1 MKENTMNRRKM
12 SELLDE
18 HLRSVNVYFDRESE
32 FPKGRGPLK
41 TYIVEAHAPN
51 GACLV
56 DGDALELLT
65 RLSKDVGLRVS
76 KTDDKNL
83 YEVLSQRAG
92 FFFDLL
98 DPRFWVVHTM
108 SNVDVAE
115 EVLTTLISTY
125 PFLDYA
131 WPSADIMRAIQTT
144 GKSLGFTIDF
154 DETRLSSPAVAEE
167 ELLRDPDAVVKIRF
181 GGTGAEALV
190 RKLNEVVPN
199 AMAFAMVKFSRDDSS
214 TGSYII
220 SELDHRGR
228 LKAAGNSVN
237 LHLQTVSEF
246 LHGYKSFIMAIEE
259 VAKIHTKQTGELIGS
274 PIILEFPTPLKDFE
288 GFVKALVSCKE
299 PLKLWGLVNPI
310 REDFVQIDGVDLHSG
325 SRLRMD
331 VTTAYLRIYLGPNS
345 CGNTVARLL
354 RNLQAHISSVVS
366 LHLPDAE
373 PAGIAS

>member
-1 MKENTMNRRKM
+1 MNRRKM

-41 TYIVEAHAPN
+41 TYVVEAHAPD
-51 GACLV
+51 GTCLA
-56 DGDALELLT
+56 DGNAVEVLNSI
-65 RLSKDVGLRVS
+65 SKDVGLRVS

-83 YEVLSQRAG
+83 YEVLSQQAG

-115 EVLTTLISTY
+115 DVLTTLINKY
-125 PFLDYA
+125 PFLDFA
-131 WPSADIMRAIQTT
+131 WPSTDLMRAIQTT

-154 DETRLSSPAVAEE
+154 DETRLSSPSVAEE

-246 LHGYKSFIMAIEE
+246 LHGYKSFIIAIEE
-259 VAKIHTKQTGELIGS
+259 VAKIHAKETGQLIGS
-274 PIILEFPTPLKDFE
+274 PIILEFPAPLKDFQ

-299 PLKLWGLVNPI
+299 PLKIWGLVNPI

-331 VTTAYLRIYLGPNS
+331 VTTAYLRIYLGSNS

-354 RNLQAHISSVVS
+354 RNLQAHISSVIS

-373 PAGIAS
+373 PIEMAS

>member
-1 MKENTMNRRKM
+1 MNRRQM

-41 TYIVEAHAPN
+41 TYIVEAHTPD
-51 GACLV
+51 GACLR
-56 DGDALELLT
+56 DGEPSDLIH
-65 RLSKDVGLRVS
+65 RLSKDIGMRVN

-83 YEVLSQRAG
+83 YEVLSDSAG
-92 FFFDLL
+92 FFFDVL

-115 EVLTTLISTY
+115 QVLTTLINKY

-131 WPSADIMRAIQTT
+131 WPSADLMRTLQTS

-154 DETRLSSPAVAEE
+154 DETRLSSSGIAEE
-167 ELLRDPDAVVKIRF
+167 ELLHEPDAVVKIRF

-190 RKLNEVVPN
+190 QKLNEVVPN
-199 AMAFAMVKFSRDDSS
+199 AMAFAMVKFSRDEPG

-220 SELDHRGR
+220 SKLDQRGR
-228 LKAAGNSVN
+228 LKAAGNSVS

-246 LHGYKSFIMAIEE
+246 LHEYKSFIMAIER
-259 VAKIHTKQTGELIGS
+259 VAKIYSNQTGELIGT
-274 PIILEFPTPLKDFE
+274 PIVLEFPTPLRDFK

-299 PLKLWGLVNPI
+299 PLKIWGLVNPI

-331 VTTAYLRIYLGPNS
+331 VTTTYLRIYLGPNS

-366 LHLPDAE
+366 LHLPESE
-373 PAGIAS
+373 PTELAS

>member
-1 MKENTMNRRKM
+1 MNRRIM

-41 TYIVEAHAPN
+41 TYIVEAHAPD
-51 GACLV
+51 GGCLE
-56 DGDALELLT
+56 DGNASDVLNHI
-65 RLSKDVGLRVS
+65 SKNAGLRVS
-76 KTDDKNL
+76 RTDDKNL
-83 YEVLSQRAG
+83 YDVRSDRAG

-98 DPRFWVVHTM
+98 DPRFWIVHTM

-115 EVLTTLISTY
+115 EILTVLVNTY

-131 WPSADIMRAIQTT
+131 WPSAELMRAIQTT

-154 DETRLSSPAVAEE
+154 DETRLSSPSAAEE
-167 ELLRDPDAVVKIRF
+167 ELLHDPDAIVKIRF

-190 RKLNEVVPN
+190 HKLNEVVPN
-199 AMAFAMVKFSRDDSS
+199 AMAFAMVKFSRDDSN

-220 SELDHRGR
+220 SELNQSGR

-237 LHLQTVSEF
+237 LHLQTVSEL
-246 LHGYKSFIMAIEE
+246 LHGYKSFITAIEQ
-259 VAKIHTKQTGELIGS
+259 VAKIHTRETGELVGN
-274 PIILEFPTPLKDFE
+274 PIVLEFPTPLRDFN
-288 GFVKALVSCKE
+288 GFVKALVSCRE

-331 VTTAYLRIYLGPNS
+331 VATTYLRIYLGPSS

-354 RNLQAHISSVVS
+354 RNLQAHISAVVT
-366 LHLPDAE
+366 LNLPE
-373 PAGIAS
+373 PEPVSTLSE